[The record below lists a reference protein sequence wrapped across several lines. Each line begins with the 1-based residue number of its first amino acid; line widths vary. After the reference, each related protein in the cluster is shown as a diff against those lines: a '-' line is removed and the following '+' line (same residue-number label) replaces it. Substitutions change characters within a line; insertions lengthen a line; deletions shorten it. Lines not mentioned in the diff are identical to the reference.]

1 MHRYSTTQLKRILP
15 IGAVCLLLAAAVVAG
30 VVFAI
35 LFKPEIYEKQAM
47 DGAPQG
53 LPESYGYVS
62 YETEGVCKVF
72 LACTPAFDG
81 MFAGINL
88 TNPGENNVL
97 LKAELYSVKVVQTG
111 DGKADFAP
119 DKKLGETGFLRP
131 GTYVENVKLSGLT
144 AGEENRV
151 LVKIA
156 TMNEENRTS
165 NGFFYI
171 RTTIS

>member
-1 MHRYSTTQLKRILP
+1 MHRYSMTQMKKLVL
-15 IGAVCLLLAAAVVAG
+15 IGAACLLLVAAVVAG
-30 VVFAI
+30 LVFAA
-35 LFKPEIYEKQAM
+35 LFKPEIYEKQAV

-53 LPESYGYVS
+53 LPESYGYVA
-62 YETEGVCKVF
+62 YETDGVCKVL

-81 MFAGINL
+81 KYASINL
-88 TNPGENNVL
+88 TNPEENGVL
-97 LKAELYSVKVVQTG
+97 LKAELYSVKVVQTS

-131 GTYVENVKLSGLT
+131 GTYVETVKLSGLT